1 MISFKPIGNQ
11 LVIEMPE
18 DKTMTKGGLYLPQ
31 IEEKVSKPVTGIVIA
46 AGPGKRLSSGVVAPM
61 TVKAGDKILF
71 GKYTGSELELDE
83 KLYYV
88 MSEDDVMAVI
98 EEGNSK

>member
-1 MISFKPIGNQ
+1 
-11 LVIEMPE
+11 
-18 DKTMTKGGLYLPQ
+18 
-31 IEEKVSKPVTGIVIA
+31 
-46 AGPGKRLSSGVVAPM
+46 SGVVAPM

-98 EEGNSK
+98 EEGDSR